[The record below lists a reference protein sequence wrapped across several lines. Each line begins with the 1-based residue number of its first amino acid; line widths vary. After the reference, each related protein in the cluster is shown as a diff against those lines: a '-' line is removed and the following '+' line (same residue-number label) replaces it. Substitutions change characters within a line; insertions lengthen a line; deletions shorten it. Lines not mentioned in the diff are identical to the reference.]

1 MASNLACVGLA
12 VADHDELDRLVA
24 AVLPGARLLGRADG
38 IDVLLWEDS
47 NSGARLMIG
56 VRAGHVVD
64 LLPSVAS
71 STRTRLRDLRMIN
84 DEVATAA
91 VVDEHGE
98 QLTSIALELEQRHL
112 VGRAT
117 LGEVDA
123 AVVAC
128 GVSVVSFPDEKAFS
142 ESRESLLDSNADT
155 AAEPPEHFAERG
167 WTWPPKMAAQSFF
180 SPGVFAEPA
189 AAQATARLYGIVSES
204 TRRTTAQTGQT
215 FIVARVRTVG
225 FEVDVCLSAG
235 EHEEL
240 PEPGAVLGGHVCLV
254 GSVPGLA
261 TRPGRWRRWSRRS

>member
-1 MASNLACVGLA
+1 M
-12 VADHDELDRLVA
+12 
-24 AVLPGARLLGRADG
+24 LGSADG

-56 VRAGHVVD
+56 VRATRVVD

-71 STRTRLRDLRMIN
+71 SGRTRLRDLRMVN

-91 VVDEHGE
+91 VVDEDGE

-112 VGRAT
+112 LGRAT

-128 GVSVVSFPDEKAFS
+128 GVSVTSFPDKNPFS
-142 ESRESLLDSNADT
+142 ESRESLLDPNAEN
-155 AAEPPEHFAERG
+155 ASEPPAHLAERG
-167 WTWPPKMAAQSFF
+167 WTWPPRMAAQSFF
-180 SPGVFAEPA
+180 SHGVFSEPA
-189 AAQATARLYGIVSES
+189 AAQATARLYGVVSES

-215 FIVARVRTVG
+215 FMVARVRTIG
-225 FEVDVCLSAG
+225 FEVDVCLSAD

-240 PEPGAVLGGHVCLV
+240 PEPGAVLGGRVFLV
-254 GSVPGLA
+254 GSVPTLT
-261 TRPGRWRRWSRRS
+261 TRTGRWRRWSRRS